1 MSTWVQLRSMRRGA
15 VIAVVLG
22 ALLTGCGS
30 TTESAIDNGG
40 SSEMETCAE
49 AETANGLGEKCAQ
62 IRWHEAH
69 EGPTVYNNF
78 HGYGE

>member
-1 MSTWVQLRSMRRGA
+1 MAAGVL
-15 VIAVVLG
+15 VLG
-22 ALLTGCGS
+22 ALLTGCSGA
-30 TTESAIDNGG
+30 TESAIDNGG
-40 SSEMETCAE
+40 ASEVESCAE
-49 AETANGLGEKCAQ
+49 AEANNTLHEKCAQ